1 MRMDTTSTTSGADA
15 PARCEHRSALG
26 LGCARSTG
34 HSGAHWLTAKAAEA
48 RADLVRIGIL
58 GR

>member
-1 MRMDTTSTTSGADA
+1 MGTPTTTTNGTPV

-34 HSGAHWLTAKAAEA
+34 HAGAHWLTAKAEAA
-48 RADLVRIGIL
+48 RADLVAQGWFR
-58 GR
+58 R